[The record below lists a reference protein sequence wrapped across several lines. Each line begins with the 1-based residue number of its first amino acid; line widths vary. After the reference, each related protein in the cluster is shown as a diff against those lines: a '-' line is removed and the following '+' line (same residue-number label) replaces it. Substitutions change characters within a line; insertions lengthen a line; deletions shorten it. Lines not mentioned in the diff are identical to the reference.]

1 MNSSRAAN
9 SPPPGTTPRTAWIFS
24 RDLDLL
30 LFGGTAL
37 VALLW
42 LWLAQTDVQASGEA
56 PGMLAEATWIATVL
70 LVDVAH
76 VWSTG
81 LIVYLD
87 RRELARRR
95 WLYTLTP
102 IACFGVGVALYAWAG
117 AAWFWRL
124 LAYLAVW
131 HFVRQQFG
139 WVMMYRARAGEH
151 TRWGRL
157 IDGGAIYA
165 ATLVPLIWWHAH
177 LPRAFD
183 WFVAGD
189 FASGLAPW
197 VADAALILGALFA
210 LFYIVRAVAIA
221 GSRANLGKHL
231 VVATTAACWF
241 GGIVLTN
248 GDVAFTVTNVLIHG
262 IPYLALIYLYAR
274 HISAPQ
280 SPTVASLLRLGP
292 WVLLVTLWAIAFA
305 EELLWDRA
313 VWHERSYLFGEL
325 RLPGGAAFWVALL
338 ATPQATHYVL
348 DAFLWRRA
356 SNPQLAALGRTT
368 H

>member
-1 MNSSRAAN
+1 MSV
-9 SPPPGTTPRTAWIFS
+9 PMEGTPRTAWIFS
-24 RDLDLL
+24 RDADLL
-30 LFGGTAL
+30 LFGGTAV

-42 LWLAQTDVQASGEA
+42 LWFAQAQSHASGEEPA
-56 PGMLAEATWIATVL
+56 MLAEATWIATVL

-87 RRELARRR
+87 RSELARRR

-102 IACFGVGVALYAWAG
+102 IACFGVGAALYGWAG
-117 AAWFWRL
+117 AAWFWRV
-124 LAYLAVW
+124 LAYLAVL

-139 WVMMYRARAGEH
+139 WVMMYRGRAGEH

-157 IDGGAIYA
+157 IDGAAIYA
-165 ATLVPLIWWHAH
+165 ATVVPLIWWHAH
-177 LPRAFD
+177 LPRSFD
-183 WFVAGD
+183 WFVDGD
-189 FASGLAPW
+189 FANGLAPW
-197 VADAALILGALFA
+197 VADAALVLGAIIAVLYVARA
-210 LFYIVRAVAIA
+210 LIVA

-231 VVATTAACWF
+231 VIATTAACWF

-248 GDVAFTVTNVLIHG
+248 SDIAFTVTNVLIHG
-262 IPYLALIYLYAR
+262 VPYLALVYLYAR
-274 HISAPQ
+274 QISAPR
-280 SPTVASLLRLGP
+280 SVTVASVVRLGP
-292 WVLLVTLWAIAFA
+292 WFLLITLWAIAFA

-313 VWHERSYLFGEL
+313 VWHERSYLFGDL
-325 RLPGGAAFWVALL
+325 RLPGGAALWVALL

-356 SNPQLAALGRTT
+356 SNPQLARLAAQPRNAEP
-368 H
+368 